1 MVKKKKVLFCA
12 MDQMYSK
19 ADMFTA
25 QNNKI
30 SMKIS

>member
-1 MVKKKKVLFCA
+1 